1 MPGKEDNGIEPYWGI
16 SQIKIR
22 HLKMKISASYAIVL
36 SGNVPQERIEWGLIH
51 QNGAQVDP
59 FFILGVQALIEGVV
73 HSENRIREELR
84 YNTVCRI
91 SIEKIQNNSPGWVRV
106 TLRRQSSLIEIQETL
121 SKALSLWLRQGTP
134 LGEEKIITPVFLTF
148 QEIRVAQYLREG
160 FSQTQTGIIMGL
172 SVKTI
177 NAHKQSLMRKIG
189 FKNNREFQYWL
200 LAESGG
206 LWGEVLN
213 ISS

>member
-1 MPGKEDNGIEPYWGI
+1 
-16 SQIKIR
+16 
-22 HLKMKISASYAIVL
+22 MKISASYAIVL

-73 HSENRIREELR
+73 HSENRMRGELR

-91 SIEKIQNNSPGWVRV
+91 SIEKIQNNNPGWVRV

-134 LGEEKIITPVFLTF
+134 LGEEKIITPVFFTF
-148 QEIRVAQYLREG
+148 QEIRVAKYLREG

-200 LAESGG
+200 LAGSGG